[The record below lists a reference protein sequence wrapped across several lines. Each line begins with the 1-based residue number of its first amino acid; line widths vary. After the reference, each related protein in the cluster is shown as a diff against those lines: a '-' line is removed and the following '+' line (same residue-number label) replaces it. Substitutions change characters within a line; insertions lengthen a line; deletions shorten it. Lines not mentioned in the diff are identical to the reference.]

1 MLKARLDLPLPLSP
15 VITTS
20 SLRGSSTL
28 MSFRL
33 FSFAPITVRNRSEW
47 GSSFFL
53 DLRFLGAAAG
63 AVKVEGAVDLA
74 RAIVSFSPV
83 DGPSVGVD
91 FATVAKVIRLFIFCV
106 EISISL

>member
-1 MLKARLDLPLPLSP
+1 
-15 VITTS
+15 
-20 SLRGSSTL
+20 
-28 MSFRL
+28 
-33 FSFAPITVRNRSEW
+33 
-47 GSSFFL
+47 
-53 DLRFLGAAAG
+53 
-63 AVKVEGAVDLA
+63 VKVEGAVDLA